1 MKQIKTRPITR
12 NEFINQQL
20 AIRTHLLIDIEFA
33 SPYKSSRRFYYF
45 MRKYLK
51 KEELEDVLTNYYSYI
66 ETIKTYEKSDH
77 YGTRQDFERI
87 IYYFTIDL
95 IDAGI
100 WLKEITQSLEQLGG
114 DYFDILSFV
123 KLCEKIIKTT
133 DDKDVLEVFLDSEH
147 YPRYEMVAREAYN
160 RLNEL
165 ERGHHLEKFKEPTH
179 HK

>member
-1 MKQIKTRPITR
+1 MKTIQTRPITR
-12 NEFINQQL
+12 NEFINQHL
-20 AIRTHLLIDIEFA
+20 AIRTPLLVDIEFA
-33 SPYKSSRRFYYF
+33 SPYKTSQRFYYF
-45 MRKYLK
+45 MRKRLE
-51 KEELEDVLTNYYSYI
+51 KEELEEVLTNYYNYI

-100 WLKEITQSLEQLGG
+100 WLGEIAQSLEQLGG
-114 DYFDILSFV
+114 DYFDILSFI

-133 DDKDVLEVFLDSEH
+133 EDKDVLEIFLNSEH

-165 ERGHHLEKFKEPTH
+165 ERDYI
-179 HK
+179 